1 MNLHTLKP
9 AEGSTKNKKRI
20 GRGQGSGHGGTSTRG
35 MNGAGSRS
43 GAKSKRG
50 FEGGQ
55 MPLQRRVPKYG
66 FTNPFRIDF
75 AEFNLDALQL
85 LVTKHKLKEV
95 NFDVFKKLGLV
106 QRNEPIKILG
116 RGELTTKLNIT
127 VNAASAKAKEAI
139 EKAGGT
145 LTLLEKK

>member
-1 MNLHTLKP
+1 MNLNTLKP
-9 AEGSTKNKKRI
+9 AAGSTKNKKRI

-66 FTNPFRIDF
+66 FTNPFRVEF

-85 LVTKHKLKEV
+85 LVTKHNLKEV
-95 NFDVFKKLGLV
+95 NFDAFKKLGLV

-116 RGELTTKLNIT
+116 RGELTAKLNIT